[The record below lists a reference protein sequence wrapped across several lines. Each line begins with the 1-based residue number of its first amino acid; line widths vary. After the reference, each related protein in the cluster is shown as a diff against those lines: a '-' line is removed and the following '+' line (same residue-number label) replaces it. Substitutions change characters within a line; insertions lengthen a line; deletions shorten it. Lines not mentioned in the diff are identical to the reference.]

1 MNKETKLRK
10 TFLLTIMFALMILI
24 PLAIKSFALEESS
37 ENTEVDP
44 KTIQEQQDLFDE
56 LDKQIQANPDKMIES
71 DK

>member
-24 PLAIKSFALEESS
+24 PIAIKSFALEESS

>member
-1 MNKETKLRK
+1 MNKETKLHK
-10 TFLLTIMFALMILI
+10 TVLLTIMFALMILI
-24 PLAIKSFALEESS
+24 PISIKSFALEESS